1 MNRQTRCGTYIHNG
15 ILVIKNEIMP
25 FAATWMNLEILILS
39 EVRQIKKLSYNI
51 THMGNLKYDI
61 NELIYKT
68 ETDSQIQKTWC
79 YQK

>member
-1 MNRQTRCGTYIHNG
+1 
-15 ILVIKNEIMP
+15 MP

-79 YQK
+79 YRK